1 MAKLRHKPDDGLPR
15 TSSVPQRL
23 PKKQE
28 TLFREVLLL
37 LEEKRIPFTVSG
49 AFALK
54 QHTGICRDTKDL
66 DLFLSAKDASRA
78 LACLHKQGFEIEVR
92 DPVWL
97 AKAHRDGYFVDL
109 ITGMSNGVITVDA
122 SWIKRSHPAEVVG
135 VQTRVLAPE
144 ELIASK
150 LFVTRRERF
159 DGADIAHVIYG
170 TQGKLDWERLVKRV
184 GEHWEI
190 LLWALLLFRYV
201 YPAQSNYVP
210 EQVWQDLIGRLTAAV
225 ANPNLNENFRG
236 SLIDEFMFDIDMQ
249 EWGLKNVLAEYR
261 KRAPKI
267 AITTLA
273 SCA

>member
-1 MAKLRHKPDDGLPR
+1 MAKLRHNPEDCLPK
-15 TSSVPQRL
+15 TSSTPQRL

-37 LEEKRIPFTVSG
+37 LEDKRIPFTVSG

-78 LACLHKQGFEIEVR
+78 LACLHKQGFKIEVR

-97 AKAHRDGYFVDL
+97 AKAHRDSYFVDL

-122 SWIKRSHPAEVVG
+122 SWIKRSVPAEVVG

-170 TQGKLDWERLVKRV
+170 TRGKLDWERLFKRV

-210 EQVWQDLIGRLTAAV
+210 AQVWQDLIGRLAASI
-225 ANPNLNENFRG
+225 ANPNLKENFRG
-236 SLIDEFMFDIDMQ
+236 SLIDELMFAIDMQ

-261 KRAPKI
+261 MRAPKI
-267 AITTLA
+267 ALATLA
-273 SCA
+273 PCA